1 MNIIRISL
9 AAALLLP
16 AAAIAAAQNDLREFR
31 VGMPVSAL
39 PQSGYGAF
47 ACAADPSKEL
57 PNWNAYKSCPASSDG
72 NRAISFRY
80 DDEALGGQGNGNTRV
95 AGQPVELALLINN
108 SSEVAGIEIDTDPH
122 TRLYMHKKAFLF
134 GLQVRERFGQSGWSC
149 QKLAPTPTEQPVGGV
164 FIHEHCEKITDSRH
178 FVMDRQ
184 LFRDPSKNLQDFI
197 DATQVT
203 IRGAG

>member
-1 MNIIRISL
+1 MNIIRICL

-16 AAAIAAAQNDLREFR
+16 AAAIAAGQNDLREFR

-47 ACAADPSKEL
+47 TCAADPSREL
-57 PNWNAYKSCPASSDG
+57 PNWTAFQSCPAAPDG
-72 NRAISFRY
+72 THAISFRY
-80 DDEALGGQGNGNTRV
+80 DDEASGGQGGGNTQV

-108 SSEVAGIEIDTDPH
+108 SGEVAGIKIATNPH

-134 GLQVRERFGQSGWSC
+134 GLQVRERFGQDGWTC
-149 QKLAPTPTEQPVGGV
+149 HKLPPTPTEQPVGGV

-184 LFRDPSKNLQDFI
+184 LFRDPSKNLQDFT

-203 IRGAG
+203 IRGAS